1 MSKNLDLLFAGF
13 GGQGALFAG
22 KLVAYAGLFEERE
35 VSWFPSY
42 GPEMRGG
49 TANVSVCLSDEPVGS
64 PLVLNPDVLI
74 ALNQPSF
81 DKFKDSIK
89 KGGMAI
95 VDSTMVKDV
104 PEIEGVTVFEVPATG
119 MGEQDSTLKGMAN
132 VILTGKLFSETKCCE
147 KESLLAAVE
156 KCVPARKQA
165 MVAANKEALLQGM
178 QA

>member
-1 MSKNLDLLFAGF
+1 MSEKLDLLFAGF

-49 TANVSVCLSDEPVGS
+49 TANVSVCLADEPIGS

-81 DKFKDSIK
+81 DKFKDKIK

-95 VDSTMVKDV
+95 VDSTMVKEV
-104 PEIEGVTVFEVPATG
+104 PEIEGVTVHKVPATE
-119 MGEQDSTLKGMAN
+119 MAEQDGLKGLAN
-132 VILTGKLFSETKCCE
+132 VIVTGKLFTETKCCE

-156 KCVPARKQA
+156 KCVPARKKD
-165 MVAANKEALLQGM
+165 MVAANKEALVQGM
-178 QA
+178 LA

>member
-1 MSKNLDLLFAGF
+1 MSNNINLLFAGF

-22 KLVAYAGLFEERE
+22 KLVAYSGLFEQRE

-49 TANVSVCLSDEPVGS
+49 TANISVCLSDEPIGS

-81 DKFKDSIK
+81 DKFKDKIR

-95 VDSTMVKDV
+95 VDSTLVKET
-104 PEIEGVTVFEVPATG
+104 PEVDGVRIFRVPATE
-119 MGEQDSTLKGMAN
+119 MAEQDGLKGLAN
-132 VILTGKLFSETKCCE
+132 VIVTGKLFAETKCCE

-156 KCVPARKQA
+156 KCVPARKKD
-165 MVAANKEALLQGM
+165 MVAANKEALVQGM